1 MTSRACKR
9 EREKEGGVE
18 KKIEEGNRPDL
29 PQDKPPIGGRE
40 KGVERVEEGNRR
52 DLPQ

>member
-18 KKIEEGNRPDL
+18 KIEEGKGGTCHN
-29 PQDKPPIGGRE
+29 DKQPIGGRE